1 MEPLKPEEKLTA
13 VRAPERDTLYNL
25 LAVQALYRKGNKG
38 NRRALRKLE
47 HKLPF
52 RRRP

>member
-1 MEPLKPEEKLTA
+1 MEPLKPEQKLTA
-13 VRAPERDTLYNL
+13 VRAPAPDTLYNL
-25 LAVQALYRKGNKG
+25 LKVQALYRKGKG

-47 HKLPF
+47 NELPF